1 MVMVQKFIISDQF
14 HVCRICVEVLHR
26 KEDQYKKN
34 NNNNNNNNNTEHGRS
49 DTGNLSDLY
58 L

>member
-26 KEDQYKKN
+26 KEDQYK
-34 NNNNNNNNNTEHGRS
+34 NNNNNNTEHGRS